1 MRNIKYY
8 THFVLREPTPAG
20 VNEFRGVV
28 ELNRAVM
35 YGDPK
40 QAAAVLA
47 KNFDCESKDITI
59 LQWARLH

>member
-1 MRNIKYY
+1 MNIKYY
-8 THFVLREPTPAG
+8 THFVLREPMPTG

-28 ELNRAVM
+28 ELNRAVTQ
-35 YGDPK
+35 GDSK

-47 KNFDCESKDITI
+47 KNFECESKNITI